1 MAQYGAMFSR
11 PLPLSLLAAR
21 NPKAKL
27 AMPGDVGVTG
37 DKQLVS
43 IYLPKN
49 RPGKLIPGVV
59 VIRAGAAL

>member
-11 PLPLSLLAAR
+11 PLPLALLAR

>member
-11 PLPLSLLAAR
+11 PLPLALLAR

-27 AMPGDVGVTG
+27 VMPGDVGVTG